1 MHVVFSHL
9 GGGYEKVCEKIR
21 KMNKRAGLHQGLN
34 KIGGDVITKY
44 PFIVSEI
51 PKTNKCLRWKNDE
64 TNEDMVQTT
73 CTSSGYE

>member
-1 MHVVFSHL
+1 MRKPTKKL
-9 GGGYEKVCEKIR
+9 E
-21 KMNKRAGLHQGLN
+21 KMNKRAGLNQGLN

-73 CTSSGYE
+73 CTSSGCE